1 MKILYDKGVALAWR
15 FCIIWSLFISV
26 PWLFLIINSSPSPTI
41 EGFGLAYL
49 GVQLISNFLFSW
61 IFSNLYLFH
70 ICNIPGWF
78 NRQKTYVKVFLS
90 LVLFFVLTELLFQLQ
105 LLTLNSQKNIFFF
118 NEVTFGYN
126 ILVLLAI
133 RVFGDFLEV
142 DQRNYQINLE
152 NEQLKREKLKTQLD
166 ALRHQLNPHFLFNA
180 LNILNI
186 SIASNPEEAQRI
198 VHDLSD
204 ILRYNLKIQN
214 QNVVQLSDELDIAR
228 SYLALHKARF
238 GDKLMYKFDNVETSR
253 EWYIIPLSLQI
264 LIENAIKHNVI
275 TSNHILQIEV
285 KLDETEKQLLV
296 INSITRKTNV
306 ASSGIGLQNLDARY
320 RLQTGKETSQIHDA
334 QQFLVKVPLIESP

>member
-1 MKILYDKGVALAWR
+1 MRIPYEKGLALAWR
-15 FCIIWSLFISV
+15 FCILWSLFISV
-26 PWLFLIINSSPSPTI
+26 PWLFLITNSSPLPTV

-49 GVQLISNFLFSW
+49 GVQLITNFLFSW
-61 IFSNLYLFH
+61 IFSNIYLLHLFD
-70 ICNIPGWF
+70 IPCWF
-78 NRQKTYVKVFLS
+78 NRQKTYVKILLS
-90 LVLFFVLTELLFQLQ
+90 MLLFFALTEFFFRLQ
-105 LLTLNSQKNIFFF
+105 LLTTDSRKNVFFF
-118 NEVTFGYN
+118 NEVNFGYN
-126 ILVLLAI
+126 ILVLLVI
-133 RVFGDFLEV
+133 RVFGNFLEV
-142 DQRNYQINLE
+142 DYRNYRINLE

-186 SIASNPEEAQRI
+186 SIASNPDEAQRI

-214 QNVVQLSDELDIAR
+214 QNVVQLSDELDIAK

-238 GDKLMYKFDNVETSR
+238 GDKLMYTFDSAEPTK

-275 TSNHILQIEV
+275 TSNHVLQIEV
-285 KLDETEKQLLV
+285 KLDEANKQLLV
-296 INSITRKTNV
+296 TNSITKKTNV